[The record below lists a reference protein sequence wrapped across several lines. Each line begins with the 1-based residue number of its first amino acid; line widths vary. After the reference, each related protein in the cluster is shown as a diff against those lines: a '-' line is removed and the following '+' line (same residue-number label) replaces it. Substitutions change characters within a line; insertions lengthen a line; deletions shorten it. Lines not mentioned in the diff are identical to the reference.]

1 MQLRGRALG
10 EWTLL
15 TALLVLLAA
24 FAAGQGWLWRA
35 DQLLY
40 DTGLSLN
47 SRPVPD
53 DIVIVAIDEES
64 VRRIGR
70 WPWRRAIHATLIEKL
85 TAAEAKSVGLD
96 IILSEAGQP
105 EEDKLMADAIR
116 RNGRVVLPVVPRA
129 LAPGLLTD
137 GRPIESFRNA
147 AAGLGHIEIQLDADG
162 IARSIYLWGGTE
174 EPLHPQFAL
183 ALEKVSRGD
192 TPPRFARGSAS
203 VPMGDGT
210 WLRDLWLHPQFAG
223 PPGTYH
229 VVSYVDVLTGAV
241 GAERLRN
248 KHVLV
253 GATATGLGDHYP
265 TPMSELG
272 STMPGIEIHANI
284 LDALRTGA
292 SIEWLSPGEVAAAT
306 AVVLLALMVGLLFLS
321 PRDGLLLSVTVGLA
335 ALVGAVLLL
344 QWGKLW
350 LPPGGILL
358 GTVLAYPFWSWR
370 RLEAAQRFL
379 DAELRE
385 LHEND
390 PTTQESAPE
399 RSADPLENRIAI
411 VRAAAARQRAV
422 RKMRD
427 DTIRFI
433 SHDIRAPLASIIM
446 LTDNEGDT
454 ANRLQR
460 IGLYARN
467 ALVLADD
474 FFRLAKAEAID
485 PRRFEEVDL
494 AALVHEAADEAWLGA
509 QKKRIGITVRDEVS
523 GEAVVL
529 GDRVQLARAL
539 GNLLGNAIK
548 FSADDTTVEIALG
561 EVDNEFELAVAD
573 QGRGIAAEDLDKLF
587 TRYGRVG
594 EQDMPGIGLGLVI
607 VKTIVERHG
616 GSVALKSEP
625 GIGSTF
631 RIRLPKAS

>member
-15 TALLVLLAA
+15 TTVLVLLAA
-24 FAAGQGWLWRA
+24 LTAGQGWLWRA

-40 DTGLSLN
+40 DTGLSLD

-64 VRRIGR
+64 VLRIGR

-85 TAAEAKSVGLD
+85 TAAEAKTVGLD
-96 IILSEAGQP
+96 LILSEVGLP
-105 EEDKLMADAIR
+105 GEDQLLADAIR

-129 LAPGLLTD
+129 FAPGLLTD
-137 GRPIESFRNA
+137 GRPVEIFRSA
-147 AAGLGHIEIQLDADG
+147 AAELGHIEIQLDADG
-162 IARSIYLWGGTE
+162 IARAVYLWGGTE

-192 TPPRFARGSAS
+192 TPPRFVRSARTEAS
-203 VPMGDGT
+203 NGG
-210 WLRDLWLHPQFAG
+210 WLRDTWFHPQFAG

-229 VVSYVDVLTGAV
+229 TVSYVDVLTGAV
-241 GAERLRN
+241 GADQLRG

-253 GATATGLGDHYP
+253 GATATGLGDQYP

-272 STMPGIEIHANI
+272 TTMPGVEIHANV

-292 SIEWLSPGEVAAAT
+292 SIDWLTPAGVAVAT
-306 AVVLLALMVGLLFLS
+306 AVVVLALMIGLLFLS
-321 PRDGLLLSVTVGLA
+321 PRDGLLLSVAVVLGTLI
-335 ALVGAVLLL
+335 GAILLL

-358 GTVLAYPFWSWR
+358 GSVLAYPFWSWR
-370 RLEAAQRFL
+370 RLEAAQRYL

-385 LHEND
+385 LHED
-390 PTTQESAPE
+390 EPATLDSTPE
-399 RSADPLENRIAI
+399 RSVDPLDNRIAI
-411 VRAAAARQRAV
+411 VRAAAGRQRAV
-422 RKMRD
+422 RKARD
-427 DTIRFI
+427 DTMRFI

-446 LTDNEGDT
+446 LTDAESDAT
-454 ANRLQR
+454 SRLQR

-474 FFRLAKAEAID
+474 FFRLAKAESID
-485 PRRFEEVDL
+485 PRRFDEVDL
-494 AALVHEAADEAWLGA
+494 AALAHEAADEAWLA
-509 QKKRIGITVRDEVS
+509 AEAKRIDISVRDEVS
-523 GEAVVL
+523 GEAVIM

-539 GNLLGNAIK
+539 ANLLGNAVK
-548 FSADDTTVEIALG
+548 FSVEGTSIEIALRDAG
-561 EVDNEFELAVAD
+561 DELELAVAD
-573 QGRGIAAEDLDKLF
+573 QGRGIASDDIGKLF

-594 EQDMPGIGLGLVI
+594 EQDTPGIGLGLVI
-607 VKTIVERHG
+607 VKTIIERHG
-616 GSVALKSEP
+616 GSVAVDSTP
-625 GIGSTF
+625 GSGSIF
-631 RIRLPKAS
+631 RIRLQKAA